1 MNRFIDLLTKS
12 LTTLKSVQLNYTK
25 LRASEKTQIKSKHV
39 NKERKNANKEIK
51 NSTSGRQWQ
60 LT

>member
-1 MNRFIDLLTKS
+1 M
-12 LTTLKSVQLNYTK
+12 
-25 LRASEKTQIKSKHV
+25 RASEKTQIKSENV

-60 LT
+60 LTWIFMQ